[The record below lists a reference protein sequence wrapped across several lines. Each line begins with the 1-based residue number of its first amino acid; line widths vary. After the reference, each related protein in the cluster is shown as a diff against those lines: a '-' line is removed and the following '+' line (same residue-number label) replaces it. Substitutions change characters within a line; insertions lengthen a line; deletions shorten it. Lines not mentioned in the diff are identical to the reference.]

1 MPDESVKKEI
11 EILSK
16 KELDRTIKR
25 LASQILEKIPNIS
38 SLLLIGIPTRG
49 VYLSKILAK
58 YLEELSGH
66 PIENGCLDPTFHRDD
81 LARIG
86 TRIAQVSDL
95 PSSVD
100 DREVVLIDD
109 VIYTG
114 RTIKAALEAL
124 NSWGRAKRVTLL
136 AMVDRGHREVPIQ
149 PDFYG
154 RAVPTSKDETI
165 DLRLREVD
173 GEEGVFYVSYTHLT
187 LPTIYSV

>member
-1 MPDESVKKEI
+1 MSDQIIKKEI

-16 KELDRTIKR
+16 KELDRTIRR
-25 LASQILEKIPNIS
+25 LATQILEKIPNIS

-49 VYLSKILAK
+49 VYLSKLLAK
-58 YLEELSGH
+58 YLEELSGQ

-81 LARIG
+81 LARVG
-86 TRIAQVSDL
+86 TRIAQVTDL

-100 DREVVLIDD
+100 NREVVLIDD

-124 NSWGRAKRVTLL
+124 NSWGRAKRVTLV
-136 AMVDRGHREVPIQ
+136 AMVDRGHREIPIQ
-149 PDFYG
+149 PDFCG
-154 RAVPTSKDETI
+154 RIVPTSKDETV

-173 GEEGVFYVSYTHLT
+173 GEEGIFLRKNYK
-187 LPTIYSV
+187 